1 MAADTQKPAATPS
14 LQKLLSLEQDFTSF
28 DEQLF
33 QAAQIVGLQEVLTG
47 SDGSPHRA
55 TRKERFHSRLEW
67 VLRWLLEKLKA
78 QDEAG
83 HTARASVRAWK
94 LLSGLLHTVPT
105 SSAAKLLSGCQ
116 FLSVLERALL
126 ENFAEDARSGWVADQ
141 VDQDVAAPIRRE
153 STSGSSATLG
163 EQPRPSKK
171 RKRHNGSPKEPV
183 TTKPTTRSM
192 ESVTE
197 LFESIAVVVETIHER
212 SSPSNQDDNGAV
224 ASAHMRAV
232 LRTDTAQAA
241 LILKL
246 WIVALYNMI
255 RSFAQAENPL
265 GGLKGRALCLSTVVR
280 IWEMRSL
287 NLDDESGIS
296 AAVFSSE
303 CLVPVTQLLSAI
315 AHSSKGVD
323 SQPALMKDKEGSIRQ
338 LEQLLARHVFIPSRT
353 AYFAA
358 SQVRTSTAQTA
369 RQDFPNDTLRELLQ
383 PIKSYIVA
391 SAPDDHSGAKEGEQ
405 KPENAFGAIPLL
417 LDVAIRCSPN
427 LTIKRKHTEAPWINQ
442 VFTVLMDCTC
452 ATKPEAP
459 NSSLAQ
465 MQAQTL
471 ESLLDIIIKRKMSL
485 NENVLKTVIDGHSGN
500 LHASDV
506 TGEVRWSLIAKVVDL
521 DPDIF
526 IDRRKPSRTDRD
538 DMSVP
543 TVTTGLADV
552 VSRMD
557 FPSDAQEFSRD
568 IPWRIVI
575 DSVLMP
581 LMRAYARNRNL
592 VSFLTVWQV
601 QLEHQLSMWLADVE
615 EQNVSNRPPVPGRR
629 PVIWED
635 SELIKALRPLL
646 ETSLTSK
653 QIAEELTSYGSSIHE
668 LRESIEED
676 DEIAMIGDGKSSTS
690 SSSESF
696 LNGPPRKLS
705 LDCLP
710 SGKRHLWA
718 SAAASHVVLDAMLG
732 AIHSDSLIE
741 ELLPQLQSLFTD
753 LSVLAANEKVNCCEL
768 LPGIWRLLGRLH
780 ELMLPFLEESALE
793 AHREIV
799 WHAQGQLPLVDAA
812 LESFQ
817 SPLISEERYESL
829 GRYEDSIRHEAFA
842 FLVTMVHN
850 FGARS
855 NLRVRESEVLD
866 AAISGLFGHAVP
878 LGRLLYDAMKNEASD
893 EAKVYAKHAA
903 FILNVVPVFVRSP
916 DVLQRLSSERRHELF
931 RLLYWCAL
939 GERSSPLISTQV
951 KTYAAPFSAF
961 DAMLDAICTTA
972 PSAVRDDL
980 FQILLEGLS
989 AEDTW
994 GGNKNLAW
1002 DVIGFSEQCI
1012 HQIPLAAM
1020 GRKYR
1025 EAVLDKVLEIAKGTM
1040 GERRPTELAKHF
1052 SVMLK
1057 LMEVPNATAQLCVDP
1072 EALVLLASTLS
1083 DDDMTQEPA
1092 LAELLEALVQQT
1104 LQHVMATKEQ
1114 ERSKQYLDGLRA
1126 RLSSQIKKGGFPTG
1140 RPGVDILFRQAVSF
1154 LAGDNM
1160 ESSKEKLTEE
1170 LLSALQS
1177 RLSEQQ
1183 HKRENEEPFVGHEF
1197 KALLGAV
1204 IELLGAIVDQHDP
1217 PSPLETAWNEYA
1229 KIVLSSAE
1237 TPQLDFE
1244 NSTRVLVHQLAGMRH
1259 LQDHLQSYV
1268 DLTRSI
1274 LRGDLSARDYR
1285 KVVRNFQD
1293 ALQQIDAEQQRF
1305 VVSELQHSEDQQ
1317 IPSPE
1322 SLELIHSVIRLSKR
1336 LSLKSSEDAERSQ
1349 EATPSQTDGS
1359 LFISLCALLP
1369 KLPDIRRFHL
1379 LAECTTTVLQE
1390 KPWLITQYAV
1400 DTLLASLTVLS
1411 SPSAP
1416 SLPTE
1421 HASVIYLPLCSIT
1434 HCLIS
1439 LHRTKL
1445 GGRFH
1450 ILMPL
1455 LQALLSCLYIPESRH
1470 STALPLPPW
1479 LDSRRPLLGQKH
1491 ATAYAR
1497 LLTTLCSP
1505 TVSSVS
1511 RKRKHGDAALTD
1523 ETKKARAYAGQY
1535 VPLVL
1540 MQYCSLQLRGKVAEG
1555 VRERLQ
1561 PGLWA
1566 AMDVVGLEG
1575 MRAMSA
1581 GMDGPGRAVWRGLYG
1596 EWNRFGRWKER

>member
-1 MAADTQKPAATPS
+1 
-14 LQKLLSLEQDFTSF
+14 
-28 DEQLF
+28 
-33 QAAQIVGLQEVLTG
+33 
-47 SDGSPHRA
+47 
-55 TRKERFHSRLEW
+55 
-67 VLRWLLEKLKA
+67 
-78 QDEAG
+78 
-83 HTARASVRAWK
+83 
-94 LLSGLLHTVPT
+94 
-105 SSAAKLLSGCQ
+105 
-116 FLSVLERALL
+116 
-126 ENFAEDARSGWVADQ
+126 
-141 VDQDVAAPIRRE
+141 
-153 STSGSSATLG
+153 
-163 EQPRPSKK
+163 
-171 RKRHNGSPKEPV
+171 
-183 TTKPTTRSM
+183 M

-265 GGLKGRALCLSTVVR
+265 GGSKGRALCLSTVVR

-405 KPENAFGAIPLL
+405 KPEIAFGAIPLL

-676 DEIAMIGDGKSSTS
+676 DEIAMIGDGKSS
-690 SSSESF
+690 
-696 LNGPPRKLS
+696 
-705 LDCLP
+705 
-710 SGKRHLWA
+710 
-718 SAAASHVVLDAMLG
+718 
-732 AIHSDSLIE
+732 
-741 ELLPQLQSLFTD
+741 
-753 LSVLAANEKVNCCEL
+753 
-768 LPGIWRLLGRLH
+768 IWRLLGRLH